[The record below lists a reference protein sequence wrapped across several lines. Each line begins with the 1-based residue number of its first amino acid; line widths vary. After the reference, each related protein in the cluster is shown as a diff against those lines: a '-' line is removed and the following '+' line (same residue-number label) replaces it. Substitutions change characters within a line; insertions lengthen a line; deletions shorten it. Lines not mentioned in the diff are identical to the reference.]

1 MKKCLFVG
9 WWLLLV
15 TSGEAFPTWMGVY
28 GTSPRH
34 NGVNPGQFTI
44 LMNEDYFGLGANV
57 GIRVN
62 GGDWQEAAMSYQTN
76 LNGNSVWTYVP
87 PEPFPFGA
95 EVEYYFHG
103 FEGTNHVYDSANSS
117 NYFSG
122 PLFWTGPADTGVV
135 SSYPGN
141 SYGKIRL
148 CAMGG
153 DLICAHSSGVL
164 WMGRKPAGK
173 GWEPLEYP
181 LEDTGIVDM
190 SIASDGRAL
199 VVACLMGTNVA
210 VRTSSDRGET
220 FSTSVPVAVQPEN
233 ATLSGLSV
241 AGGRPGEFGLV
252 YGVSTNCCGAQQLYF
267 LHSTNSGAAWSAP
280 VVAMDSGDANA
291 YFSWQ
296 ELGHNDEGWFLAA
309 RSVWPGSSTLIMNC
323 ARSTNG
329 TVWSNT
335 SLGGNQEWREPD
347 MSLSSNTVGIVA
359 DPYYDS
365 FIRVWSF
372 QGGIW
377 STQSVAR
384 ALESGRTVRLSNDGN
399 GRWFVFRQ
407 VDNTGNGWLWST
419 FLSRD
424 NGQTWTTHRALL
436 NPTVMSANDNFTLEQ
451 VLNVGPKQYV
461 LWHADYY
468 IGTFQRMHEA
478 QLQSSDGYEE
488 RLDAF
493 SVEGSTFT
501 VSVANVAPGATNHL
515 EISASLSPPAW
526 KNVATWRGNG
536 SSTNWTGTTVAQGYY
551 RVRIER

>member
-9 WWLLLV
+9 FWLLLAA
-15 TSGEAFPTWMGVY
+15 SGEAFPTWMGVY
-28 GTSPRH
+28 GTIPRH

-44 LMNEDYFGLGANV
+44 LMNEDYFGLQANV

-62 GGDWQEAAMSYQTN
+62 GGDWQESAMSYQTN
-76 LNGNSVWTYVP
+76 VNGNSVWAYVP

-95 EVEYYFHG
+95 EVDYYFHG
-103 FEGTNHVYDSANSS
+103 FEGTNHVYDSANSA

-122 PLFWTGPADTGVV
+122 PLFWTAPEDTGLI

-141 SYGKIRL
+141 NYGKVRMCTL
-148 CAMGG
+148 GG
-153 DLICAHSSGVL
+153 DLMGAHSIGVL
-164 WMGRKPAGK
+164 GMARRSPGTE
-173 GWEPLEYP
+173 WEALAYP
-181 LEDTGIVDM
+181 LEDTGIADFA
-190 SIASDGRAL
+190 IAGDEATL
-199 VVACLMGTNVA
+199 VVARLAGTNVA
-210 VRTSSDRGET
+210 VRMSSDRGET
-220 FSTSVPVAVQPEN
+220 FSASVPVAVQPEN
-233 ATLSGLSV
+233 ATFSGLSV
-241 AGGRPGEFGLV
+241 ASGRPGEFGLV
-252 YGVSTNCCGAQQLYF
+252 YGVSTNCCGAQQLFF
-267 LHSTNSGAAWSAP
+267 LHSTNSAATWSAP
-280 VVAMDSGDANA
+280 VVAMDSGDAYA
-291 YFSWQ
+291 YYSWQ

-309 RSVWPGSSTLIMNC
+309 RSIWPGSSTLIMNC

-329 TVWSNT
+329 AAWTNTV
-335 SLGGNQEWREPD
+335 LGGNRAWSEPD
-347 MSLSSNTVGIVA
+347 MSLSSNTVGIAA
-359 DPYYDS
+359 DPYFDS
-365 FIRVWSF
+365 FIRVWSC

-384 ALESGRTVRLSNDGN
+384 ALESGRTVRLSNDGH

-407 VDNTGNGWLWST
+407 VDNNAGSLWGT

-424 NGQTWTTHRALL
+424 NGQTWTTNRALP
-436 NPTVMSANDNFTLEQ
+436 NPAVMSVNDNFTLEQ

-488 RLDAF
+488 RMDAF
-493 SVEGSTFT
+493 SVEGSSFT

-536 SSTNWTGTTVAQGYY
+536 TTTNWTGTTVAQGYY